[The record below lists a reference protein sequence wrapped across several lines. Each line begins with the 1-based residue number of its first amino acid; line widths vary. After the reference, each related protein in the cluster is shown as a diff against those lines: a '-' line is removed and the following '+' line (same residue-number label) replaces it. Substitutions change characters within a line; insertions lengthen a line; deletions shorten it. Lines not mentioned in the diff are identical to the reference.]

1 MSDTP
6 DEQLESQLRELTTWP
21 DATPN
26 LWRRALAAAG
36 SRQKKGRSAVSRV
49 VSYRPSFRL
58 AVGVAAAAIFIAVGI
73 WMNQSGALPGT
84 TLRGVGAGSAIYSY
98 DNFEWYPQH
107 DIAGLDTTVEQP
119 TAGERF
125 DFRGHPY
132 ASYGYQ
138 LPYARRGKPSETL
151 DVRMPINTDK
161 SPYFVDAGGDGAAP
175 DSQGIRLGCIIASSE
190 DAQPQAERY
199 VIRKATV
206 ELVTDDVRAAFLK
219 AALLISEAK
228 GEYVQD
234 SGITGRGEKMQA
246 NLTLRVTAERLP
258 EVLNELR
265 QLGEVRSEKTTGEDV
280 TTQVVDL
287 EARLRNEQRVE
298 AELLH
303 LLEKRENS
311 PLKEILELRRT
322 IADVRQTIEQL
333 TAQRERLSRLV
344 SLATVLVIIRPA
356 GAPLPEEPGL
366 AAHFFDA
373 MAGAWQ
379 KGTMFLVNTFA
390 GLVGI
395 IIGGLIWW
403 ILLIVVI
410 VLVRNYLHRRAV
422 TQA

>member
-1 MSDTP
+1 M
-6 DEQLESQLRELTTWP
+6 
-21 DATPN
+21 
-26 LWRRALAAAG
+26 
-36 SRQKKGRSAVSRV
+36 
-49 VSYRPSFRL
+49 
-58 AVGVAAAAIFIAVGI
+58 
-73 WMNQSGALPGT
+73 
-84 TLRGVGAGSAIYSY
+84 
-98 DNFEWYPQH
+98 
-107 DIAGLDTTVEQP
+107 
-119 TAGERF
+119 
-125 DFRGHPY
+125 
-132 ASYGYQ
+132 
-138 LPYARRGKPSETL
+138 
-151 DVRMPINTDK
+151 DVRMPTDV
-161 SPYFVDAGGDGAAP
+161 SRGLYLLNVAGQSTAHEFVCPAP
-175 DSQGIRLGCIIASSE
+175 ATSQTESE
-190 DAQPQAERY
+190 TPLPGERH

-206 ELVTDDVRAAFLK
+206 ELLTEDVRAAFLK

-234 SGITGRGEKMQA
+234 SGITGSGEKMQA

-298 AELLH
+298 AELLQ
-303 LLEKRENS
+303 LLEKREDS

-344 SLATVLVIIRPA
+344 SLATVLVIVRPA

-366 AAHFFDA
+366 GAHFLDA
-373 MAGAWQ
+373 MGSAWQ
-379 KGTMFLVNTFA
+379 NGTMFLVNTFA

-410 VLVRNYLHRRAV
+410 VLVRNYLRRRAAA
-422 TQA
+422 TA

>member
-6 DEQLESQLRELTTWP
+6 DDQLENQLRELTTWP
-21 DATPN
+21 DPTPN

-36 SRQKKGRSAVSRV
+36 SVDHEGRSVAQGLLGRAVPRGW
-49 VSYRPSFRL
+49 
-58 AVGVAAAAIFIAVGI
+58 AVAAMGVAAVFFLAVVGNFVVTETGTQSRRAAREPPAESVIPESLGDVAGGVDLVFEEDA
-73 WMNQSGALPGT
+73 SG
-84 TLRGVGAGSAIYSY
+84 RGGFGAGE
-98 DNFEWYPQH
+98 FGLG
-107 DIAGLDTTVEQP
+107 AG
-119 TAGERF
+119 G
-125 DFRGHPY
+125 
-132 ASYGYQ
+132 
-138 LPYARRGKPSETL
+138 ARRRGLYLLSVSGQSTPGAFQTP
-151 DVRMPINTDK
+151 VPGG
-161 SPYFVDAGGDGAAP
+161 FVGPEGPAQEPAG
-175 DSQGIRLGCIIASSE
+175 
-190 DAQPQAERY
+190 RY
-199 VIRKATV
+199 VIRKATI
-206 ELVTDDVRAAFLK
+206 ELVTEDVRAVFLK

-234 SGITGRGEKMQA
+234 SGITGSGEKMQA

-265 QLGEVRSEKTTGEDV
+265 QLGDVRSEKTTGEDV

-298 AELLH
+298 AELLQ
-303 LLEKRENS
+303 LLEKREDS

-322 IADVRQTIEQL
+322 IADVRQAIEQL

-356 GAPLPEEPGL
+356 DAPPPEEVEPGL
-366 AAHFFDA
+366 GAYFLDSLG
-373 MAGAWQ
+373 GAWH
-379 KGTMFLVNTFA
+379 KGTTFLVNTFA

-410 VLVRNYLHRRAV
+410 VLVRNHLHRRTV
-422 TQA
+422 TQT